1 SADDHSDF
9 GDLRIYDKNTYEHIK
24 IHKHNFGHCNAVDY
38 NPDND
43 SLIIGNNTA
52 KDVDLPAEIYIIH
65 NVTRDIVE
73 KVGLNID
80 FYDLGKAIIKLYDRN
95 GELGSYE
102 SNNKP
107 NACWGETSNIIYVSM
122 NRNKVIY
129 RIFLGEGVNDL
140 SQLPGGW
147 GVFNNSPYLDYNGT
161 CRVLGRYDMIKDHG
175 INQDMTYHNGKI

>member
-1 SADDHSDF
+1 Y
-9 GDLRIYDKNTYEHIK
+9 G
-24 IHKHNFGHCNAVDY
+24 
-38 NPDND
+38 
-43 SLIIGNNTA
+43 
-52 KDVDLPAEIYIIH
+52 
-65 NVTRDIVE
+65 
-73 KVGLNID
+73 
-80 FYDLGKAIIKLYDRN
+80 
-95 GELGSYE
+95 

-129 RIFLGEGVNDL
+129 RIFLGEGENDL

-175 INQDMTYHNGKI
+175 INQDMTYHNGKIYIAESHDKILTNVYQLMSNGYVKLVDSYIAEIRDEQGNVMSYEPEGVAIDSGKIYQGYRRVEDGELIRGLVVTPL